1 LFSPKYFL
9 TGLLVA
15 GLAALFLAMPLQG
28 TSSAENLD
36 VLDNV
41 DGRRPVQRGARILCV
56 ETQARSDP
64 AILAL
69 FRLVTLLHHPGG
81 RLERKDR

>member
-36 VLDNV
+36 VLDKGPVVGAPLPHPLTVV
-41 DGRRPVQRGARILCV
+41 DQFNEVREFSALKRKRGLILLFS
-56 ETQARSDP
+56 RSFDW
-64 AILAL
+64 
-69 FRLVTLLHHPGG
+69 
-81 RLERKDR
+81 